1 MISAPCRNRIAA
13 VAARARKAWAVLALV
28 AVLPAFAANVSA
40 RETGFRIGAR
50 DVLHLVIFAG
60 GEKLHEVDLTV
71 GEEGRVTVPFVGPIP
86 AAGATLSELERR
98 IYEPLA
104 AEYFVDPEILL
115 TIREYRSLR
124 YYISGAVESP
134 GLYETETPATL
145 MKLLAKAGGVLP
157 NRGNVAYVLREATD
171 TVDDGTDMDSLVRER
186 APERV
191 DLVRLLDRGDMG
203 ENRTLQS
210 GDVVYIPL
218 RKELPVAESSIYVEG
233 EVKNPGVYPY
243 QPGISALN
251 ACLMAGGFGRYAAPN
266 RAKVIRKAGDEQ
278 VVIRVDLEA
287 VREGRV
293 RDLELKPGDLINV
306 PESWL

>member
-1 MISAPCRNRIAA
+1 MLR
-13 VAARARKAWAVLALV
+13 
-28 AVLPAFAANVSA
+28 
-40 RETGFRIGAR
+40 
-50 DVLHLVIFAG
+50 LVIFAG

-71 GEEGRVTVPFVGPIP
+71 GEEGKVTVPFVGPVA
-86 AAGATLSELERR
+86 AAGATLSELEKR
-98 IYEPLA
+98 IYDPLA

-115 TIREYRSLR
+115 TIREYHSLR

-171 TVDDGTDMDSLVRER
+171 AVEEGTDLDSLIRES

-191 DLVRLLDRGDMG
+191 DLVRLLDQGDMR
-203 ENRTLQS
+203 ENRALES

-218 RKELPVAESSIYVEG
+218 RKELPVAESNIYVEG
-233 EVKNPGVYPY
+233 EVKNPGVYPF

-266 RAKVIRKAGDEQ
+266 RAKVIRKAGEEQ
-278 VVIRVDLEA
+278 VVIRIDLEA
-287 VREGRV
+287 VREGRI